1 MSKSRLSI
9 FVRAPQLGAVKT
21 RLAVALGPE
30 AALAAY
36 RRLLDTLSH
45 SLRGLPQVELRHTP
59 DSAGDLLQPWLQSGW
74 TLASQGPGP
83 LGERLSRTAEQ
94 AFQDGVE
101 QLFIIGSD
109 SPEITRKDI
118 EAAWNALRTT
128 DVVLGP
134 AEDGGY
140 WGIGLRGPFCEV
152 FKEIDWSTPAVLQ
165 QTLARARQAGRSI
178 ALLRTLSDVD
188 TEADW
193 NAWLRRVESRP
204 RPTRQTP
211 S

>member
-1 MSKSRLSI
+1 MPTSRLII

-21 RLAVALGPE
+21 RLAVALGPD

-45 SLRGLPQVELRHTP
+45 SLKNLPGVELRHTP
-59 DSAGDLLQPWLQSGW
+59 DAAGELLQPWLQSGW
-74 TLASQGPGP
+74 ALAGQGSGP
-83 LGERLSRTAEQ
+83 LGERLSRAAEQ
-94 AFQDGVE
+94 AFQEGVE
-101 QLFIIGSD
+101 HLFIIGSD
-109 SPEITRKDI
+109 SPEITEQDI
-118 EAAWNALRTT
+118 QSAWNALLTT

-152 FKEIDWSTPAVLQ
+152 FQNIDWSTPAVLQ
-165 QTLARARQAGRSI
+165 QTLARARQTHRSI
-178 ALLRTLSDVD
+178 TLLRTLSDVD

-193 NAWLRRVESRP
+193 QAWLRRVDSRP
-204 RPTRQTP
+204 CP
-211 S
+211 SAS